1 PNTTQARGTV
11 TVGTAGHL
19 LRIRCMFP
27 DPSLFGVR
35 RGAERC
41 SSDCHKPTF
50 PGWGELSAL
59 SKTSLD
65 PPRHRFQRLTDV
77 PRLPR
82 VVFCSRAGASL
93 ALKPEGVSA
102 LNGGAA
108 RTKAS
113 WRRGGSTRHVPLFAP
128 GATEKLVGPDHGA
141 RRESRDR
148 PTLGLPNDAL
158 AIANI
163 IRRDVDHVMA
173 AIGPRYFGGIIPGEP
188 TA

>member
-59 SKTSLD
+59 SKSSLD

-82 VVFCSRAGASL
+82 VVFCSCLSL
-93 ALKPEGVSA
+93 LLGRII
-102 LNGGAA
+102 GG
-108 RTKAS
+108 
-113 WRRGGSTRHVPLFAP
+113 WRRRPPGLCARGRGRRVLSDARRTPRAP
-128 GATEKLVGPDHGA
+128 GRA
-141 RRESRDR
+141 
-148 PTLGLPNDAL
+148 LPHSS
-158 AIANI
+158 
-163 IRRDVDHVMA
+163 VSPPPSH
-173 AIGPRYFGGIIPGEP
+173 
-188 TA
+188 

>member
-1 PNTTQARGTV
+1 SIVTTLAVLAIAGGAALSASRIISSLFGSAAIAIAALPSTTQARGTV

-35 RGAERC
+35 RVAERC

-59 SKTSLD
+59 SKSSLD

-113 WRRGGSTRHVPLFAP
+113 WRR
-128 GATEKLVGPDHGA
+128 
-141 RRESRDR
+141 
-148 PTLGLPNDAL
+148 
-158 AIANI
+158 
-163 IRRDVDHVMA
+163 
-173 AIGPRYFGGIIPGEP
+173 
-188 TA
+188 